1 MESLKP
7 KDAAKLI
14 GISYPTIKQWIYDGK
29 IKSSKT
35 PGGHHRIPQAEIERL
50 TGAKQMTAGKNGSGT
65 SNAAHVEHNSIL
77 NHFEGTVKDIRTEGM
92 FSEITV
98 DVGGQQIIS
107 IIPSRGCEE
116 LGLKKGVRVYA
127 MFKATEVVVSR
138 P

>member
-50 TGAKQMTAGKNGSGT
+50 TGAKQTTAENGSVTLNGT
-65 SNAAHVEHNSIL
+65 HVEHNSIL

-107 IIPSRGCEE
+107 IIPRRGCEE

>member
-14 GISYPTIKQWIYDGK
+14 GISYPTIKQWIYEGK
-29 IKSSKT
+29 IKSVKT
-35 PGGHHRIPQAEIERL
+35 PGGHHRISSTEIERL
-50 TGAKQMTAGKNGSGT
+50 TGTKQPTAKNGNDT

-107 IIPSRGCEE
+107 IIPRRGCEE

-127 MFKATEVVVSR
+127 MFKATEVIVSR